1 MFIWEQK
8 TKEYCIWLQRLLT
21 AQEQQPR
28 GEWKLVPFD
37 KHVPTRSR
45 GHLFTLC
52 TKVPYERTAA
62 LIRNNVWKKLKNF

>member
-8 TKEYCIWLQRLLT
+8 TKEYCIWLQKLLVHKNSS
-21 AQEQQPR
+21 QG
-28 GEWKLVPFD
+28 GEWELVPFD

-52 TKVPYERTAA
+52 TKVPYGQTAA
-62 LIRNNVWKKLKNF
+62 LIRNNVLEKLKKF